1 MSKWV
6 QEYQSKL
13 VSPEKAVSV
22 VKNGDWIQYTFAANT
37 LPVLDPAFAKRIPE
51 LQDIVIVNGIST
63 RPHAIHM
70 ADPTGVHST
79 WNSTHLTAL
88 DRMYAK
94 TRRVH
99 YGPLKYSEAP
109 RYVRENCPP
118 DILMI
123 QVAPMDKHGYFNM
136 GPTITH
142 FRAAADMAKTIIVEV
157 NESMPYAHGGYGN
170 NLHISEVTYVVEGG
184 HNDLPQIGEEETTE
198 VDKKIAEFILKE
210 LRDGDCLQLGI
221 GGMPNALGK
230 MIAQSDLKDLGIHTE
245 MLCDS
250 MVDMVESGRVTGRR
264 KQIDQGRMVYTFAAG
279 SQKLYDFID
288 NNPACAGYPADYT
301 NDRKTAS
308 QNDNVVSINNCI
320 EIDLTGQVCS
330 ESKGSRMISGSGG
343 QLDFADIAY
352 NSKGGRGFLC
362 MSSTYTDSKGKVH
375 SRINPLLTLGAV
387 VTVTRPVVH
396 YVVTE
401 YGIVNLKGQPIWER
415 AERLISIAHPD
426 FRDELIREARKL
438 DLMR

>member
-1 MSKWV
+1 MTRFA

-13 VSPEKAVSV
+13 VSAEKAISA
-22 VKNGDWIQYTFAANT
+22 VKNGDWMQYSFAANT
-37 LPVLDPAFAKRIPE
+37 VPTIDRALALRIPE
-51 LQDIVIVNGIST
+51 LMNIIIINGIST
-63 RPHAIHM
+63 RPSAAQA
-70 ADPTGVHST
+70 ADPTGIHSI
-79 WNSTHLTAL
+79 WNSTHLTAY

-94 TRRVH
+94 KRSVF
-99 YGPLKYSEAP
+99 YGPMRYSEAP

-118 DILMI
+118 DVFTV

-136 GPTITH
+136 GPTISH

-170 NLHISEVTYVVEGG
+170 NLHISEVTYIVEGG
-184 HNDLPQIGEEETTE
+184 RHELPQIAEEETTA
-198 VDKKIAEFILKE
+198 VDQKIANLIINEV
-210 LRDGDCLQLGI
+210 RDGDCLQLGI

-250 MVDMVESGRVTGRR
+250 MVDMVESGRVSGRK
-264 KQIDQGRMVYTFAAG
+264 KQIDQGRMVYTFALG

-288 NNPACAGYPADYT
+288 NNPECAGYPADYT
-301 NDRKTAS
+301 NDRLIAS
-308 QNDNVVSINNCI
+308 QNDNVVSINNAI

-330 ESKGSRMISGSGG
+330 ESKGTRQISGAGG

-352 NSKGGRGFLC
+352 KSKGGRSFLC
-362 MSSTYTDSKGKVH
+362 MSSTHTDSKGKVH

-387 VTVTRPVVH
+387 VTVPRPMVQ

-401 YGIVNLKGQPIWER
+401 FGIVNLKGLMTCDR
-415 AERLISIAHPD
+415 AAKLISIAHPD
-426 FRDELIREARKL
+426 FRDELIREAHKL